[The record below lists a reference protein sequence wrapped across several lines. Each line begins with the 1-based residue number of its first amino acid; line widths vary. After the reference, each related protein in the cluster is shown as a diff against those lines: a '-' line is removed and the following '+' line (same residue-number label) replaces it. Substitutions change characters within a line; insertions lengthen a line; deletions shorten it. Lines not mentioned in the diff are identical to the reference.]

1 MFRFLIHYIL
11 SKIST
16 CCAHTVTK
24 LGRQTGGD
32 KERQLVHTMSGV
44 KTVSVLVLAVAVLV
58 YLYKAY
64 LQTPLPVLYN
74 GRVHPDFQEVA
85 DLYR

>member
-1 MFRFLIHYIL
+1 
-11 SKIST
+11 
-16 CCAHTVTK
+16 
-24 LGRQTGGD
+24 
-32 KERQLVHTMSGV
+32 MSGV
-44 KTVSVLVLAVAVLV
+44 RRVSVLVLAAAVLV

-64 LQTPLPVLYN
+64 LQTPLPVRYN

>member
-1 MFRFLIHYIL
+1 
-11 SKIST
+11 
-16 CCAHTVTK
+16 
-24 LGRQTGGD
+24 
-32 KERQLVHTMSGV
+32 MSGV
-44 KTVSVLVLAVAVLV
+44 RRVSVLVLAAAVLV

-74 GRVHPDFQEVA
+74 GRVHADFQEVA

>member
-1 MFRFLIHYIL
+1 
-11 SKIST
+11 
-16 CCAHTVTK
+16 
-24 LGRQTGGD
+24 
-32 KERQLVHTMSGV
+32 MSGL
-44 KTVSVLVLAVAVLV
+44 KKVSLLVVGVGILV

-64 LQTPLPVLYN
+64 IQKPLPALVH